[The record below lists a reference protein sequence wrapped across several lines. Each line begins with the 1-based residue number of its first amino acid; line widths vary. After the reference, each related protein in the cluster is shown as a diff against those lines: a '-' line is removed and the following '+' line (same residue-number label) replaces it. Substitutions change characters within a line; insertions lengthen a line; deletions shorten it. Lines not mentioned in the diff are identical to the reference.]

1 VSPRVRVY
9 STVVLAAVGAA
20 AGVVAITAATS
31 NHPPK
36 PLAPRA
42 GKPPLASDWTAPPA
56 LAASVQ
62 RAFAAWPRDT
72 LSTLRSLA
80 GEHPRSAFVHLNFGL
95 ALYWQRDDA
104 GALAEWRKAKDVAP
118 DTPSAVR
125 AGDLLHPSTPPGL
138 PQFQPTFARA
148 TTSVQLLLVRGIQL
162 QRSGRPLSAQRLFAR
177 AARLAP
183 NDVDA
188 RVAAAVG
195 RYDKDHPERAFS
207 QLGALT
213 ARFPDAQ
220 TVRFH
225 LGLLSLWIG
234 AFAEARRQLR
244 LAVRD
249 GPKTAFATEAK
260 TLLARLGNVGT
271 K

>member
-42 GKPPLASDWTAPPA
+42 GKPPFASDWTAPPA

-62 RAFAAWPRDT
+62 RALAAWPRDT

-148 TTSVQLLLVRGIQL
+148 TTSVQLLLVRGM
-162 QRSGRPLSAQRLFAR
+162 
-177 AARLAP
+177 AP

-207 QLGALT
+207 QLGPLT